1 MITEKSKRFLKK
13 DLATPAFPPSDNLT
27 FWQDFS
33 KLMQCY
39 HGALKVA
46 STQLEV
52 LDAEL
57 RSSNTHQPIHYMESR
72 IKSPE
77 SLFEKMRKK
86 GFEINMRN
94 VQRITDIAGIR
105 VVCSYTQDIY
115 YLYDLIQ
122 KSECF
127 QILRIRDYIRNPKPN
142 GYRSLHLV
150 VVVPVHLSEGTL
162 NLPVEV
168 QIRSIAMDLWASLEH
183 ELRYKSDRV
192 FSAEDEQKL
201 LNCAEAL
208 ASVDTQM
215 QELFLH
221 ENTHEKTRD
230 TK

>member
-1 MITEKSKRFLKK
+1 MASETYERSQRTDMAKSELLPAENQTFLRE
-13 DLATPAFPPSDNLT
+13 
-27 FWQDFS
+27 FS

-39 HGALKVA
+39 QGALKVA

-57 RSSNTHQPIHYMESR
+57 RSSNAHQPIHYMESR
-72 IKSPE
+72 IKTPK
-77 SLFEKMRKK
+77 SLFDKMRKK
-86 GFEINMRN
+86 EFEINMRN

-105 VVCSYTQDIY
+105 VICSYTQDIY

-127 QILRIRDYIRNPKPN
+127 KILRVRDYIRSPKPN

-150 VVVPVHLSEGTL
+150 VTVPVHLSEGTL

-168 QIRSIAMDLWASLEH
+168 QLRSIAMDLWASLEH
-183 ELRYKSDRV
+183 ELRYKSDRI

-201 LNCAEAL
+201 LSCAETL
-208 ASVDTQM
+208 AVVDAQM
-215 QELFLH
+215 QELFRR
-221 ENTHEKTRD
+221 EEPESEMEG
-230 TK
+230 

>member
-1 MITEKSKRFLKK
+1 MIPEKNGRFQKTDTARV
-13 DLATPAFPPSDNLT
+13 DLLPIENQT
-27 FWQDFS
+27 FLREFS

-39 HGALKVA
+39 QGALKVA

-57 RSSNTHQPIHYMESR
+57 RSSNAHQPIHYMESR
-72 IKSPE
+72 IKTPK

-94 VQRITDIAGIR
+94 VQRITDIAGVR

-115 YLYDLIQ
+115 YLYNLIQ

-127 QILRIRDYIRNPKPN
+127 KILRVRDYIRNPKPN

-150 VVVPVHLSEGTL
+150 VTVPVHLSEGTL

-168 QIRSIAMDLWASLEH
+168 QLRSIAMDLWASLEH

-201 LNCAEAL
+201 LSCADTL
-208 ASVDTQM
+208 AVVDTQM
-215 QELFLH
+215 QELFLQKEMH
-221 ENTHEKTRD
+221 EMD
-230 TK
+230 G

>member
-1 MITEKSKRFLKK
+1 MITEKSERFRRK
-13 DLATPAFPPSDNLT
+13 DLTVSEPLPTENPA

-72 IKSPE
+72 IKSPQ
-77 SLFEKMRKK
+77 SLFEKMRQK

-115 YLYDLIQ
+115 YLYDLIR

-127 QILRIRDYIRNPKPN
+127 QILRERDYIRNPKPN

-168 QIRSIAMDLWASLEH
+168 QLRSIAMDLWASLEH

-201 LNCAEAL
+201 LSCAETL
-208 ASVDTQM
+208 ASVDMQM
-215 QELFLH
+215 QALFLH
-221 ENTHEKTRD
+221 ENTHDKNEG
-230 TK
+230 

>member
-1 MITEKSKRFLKK
+1 MITEKSDRFRRK
-13 DLATPAFPPSDNLT
+13 DLAKVTLIPEESQA
-27 FWQDFS
+27 FWQDFY

-52 LDAEL
+52 LDAEI
-57 RSSNTHQPIHYMESR
+57 RSSNTHQPIHFMESR
-72 IKSPE
+72 IKTTQ

-105 VVCSYTQDIY
+105 VVCSYIQDIY

-127 QILRIRDYIRNPKPN
+127 QILRVRDYIQHPKPN

-162 NLPVEV
+162 SLPVEV
-168 QIRSIAMDLWASLEH
+168 QIRTIAMDLWASLEH
-183 ELRYKSDRV
+183 ELHYKSDRV
-192 FSAEDEQKL
+192 FSAADERKL
-201 LNCAEAL
+201 LSCAETL
-208 ASVDTQM
+208 ASVDMQM
-215 QELFLH
+215 QELFLQ
-221 ENTHEKTRD
+221 ENTQEESQEL
-230 TK
+230 